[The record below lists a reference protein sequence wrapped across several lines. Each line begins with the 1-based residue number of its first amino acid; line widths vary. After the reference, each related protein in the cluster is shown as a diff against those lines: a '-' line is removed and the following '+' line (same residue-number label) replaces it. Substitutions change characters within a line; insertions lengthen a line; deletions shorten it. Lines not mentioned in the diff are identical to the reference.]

1 MQAVSIMNA
10 PDAKHT
16 GDQEISPAAISL
28 RSWTVAELKVLHDY
42 LF

>member
-1 MQAVSIMNA
+1 MNA

-16 GDQEISPAAISL
+16 GDQEISPATINL